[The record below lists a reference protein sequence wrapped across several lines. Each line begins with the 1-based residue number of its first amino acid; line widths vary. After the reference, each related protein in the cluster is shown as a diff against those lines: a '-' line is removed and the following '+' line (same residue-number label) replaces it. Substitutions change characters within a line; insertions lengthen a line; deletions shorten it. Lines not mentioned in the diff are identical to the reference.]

1 MTSDDE
7 REMAR
12 RAGAKPLTGGCRIGT
27 RVIATAAILVVASS
41 CGSAPSPPPSA
52 TATLP
57 SSRTWLMTS
66 QALRDISAVG
76 DPAVALRNSSVLEI
90 VGQAQST
97 FASVPATPVVS
108 FRSVSSL
115 LAWLSTTN
123 APGQI
128 RAVLYDPESWQ
139 FTPAAQQQDPAHY
152 AQQFV
157 QAARQHGLIPI
168 LAPGMD
174 LSKVLAP
181 SASTNS
187 SGYLQVRLPAAMAQ
201 ALSGGTGYVVIQSQS
216 LERSPAEYLS
226 VVQAAVAQ
234 IASQDAQIK
243 VLGVLSTN
251 PSGGP
256 VTAQELLTDVQLTRG
271 LVAGYWLNVPGAGP
285 SCPSCGPTDP
295 SLGLQVLAG
304 AP

>member
-1 MTSDDE
+1 
-7 REMAR
+7 
-12 RAGAKPLTGGCRIGT
+12 
-27 RVIATAAILVVASS
+27 
-41 CGSAPSPPPSA
+41 
-52 TATLP
+52 
-57 SSRTWLMTS
+57 MTS
-66 QALRDISAVG
+66 QALRDMSAVG
-76 DPAVALRNSSVLEI
+76 DPTAALRNSTLLEI
-90 VGQAQST
+90 VGETQST
-97 FASVPATPVVS
+97 LHTVPATPVVS

-139 FTPAAQQQDPAHY
+139 FTPAAEQQDPAHY

-226 VVQAAVAQ
+226 VVQGAVAQ
-234 IASQDAQIK
+234 IASQNAQIK
-243 VLGVLSTN
+243 VLGGLSTN
-251 PSGGP
+251 PSGGA

-295 SLGLQVLAG
+295 GLGLQVLAG
-304 AP
+304 AA